1 MTCPKC
7 SQTIGQPTEEGKCPL
22 CGFSL
27 RAFQQQMMRIY
38 LLSTGFFFSTV
49 IYGGLVYLLDTQRL
63 VKATDMPAFLPYG
76 LLVVGVLIFGIA
88 IKVGQRVAT
97 ATTMVAVQKLIIVK
111 LGLIESIAVFG
122 LLIYMLSTSLQWFVT
137 FLALALLGFMQTAS
151 QMPSVAEQMSRLAVI
166 EEEQREG
173 AERFSRS

>member
-1 MTCPKC
+1 MTCAKC
-7 SQTIGQPTEEGKCPL
+7 SQSIAQPTAEGKCPL

-27 RAFQQQMMRIY
+27 RAFQQQMTRIY

-49 IYGGLVYLLDTQRL
+49 VYGGLVYLLDTQRL
-63 VKATDMPAFLPYG
+63 VKPTQVPAFVPYV
-76 LLVVGVLIFGIA
+76 LLVIGVLVFGVA

-97 ATTMVAVQKLIIVK
+97 ATTMAAVQRLIIIK
-111 LGLIESIAVFG
+111 LGLIESIAVYG
-122 LLIYMLSTSLQWFVT
+122 LVFYLMSASLQWFVT

-151 QMPSVAEQMSRLAVI
+151 QMPSVAEQLSRLAVI

-173 AERFSRS
+173 AERFSR

>member
-1 MTCPKC
+1 VTCPKC
-7 SQTIGQPTEEGKCPL
+7 SQPIAQATAEGKCPL
-22 CGFSL
+22 CGFSV
-27 RAFQQQMMRIY
+27 RAFQQQMTRIY
-38 LLSTGFFFSTV
+38 LLSTAFFFSTV
-49 IYGGLVYLLDTQRL
+49 IYGGLVYLMDTHRAIKPTQI
-63 VKATDMPAFLPYG
+63 PGFLPYV
-76 LLVVGVLIFGIA
+76 LLVIGVLVFGIA

-97 ATTMVAVQKLIIVK
+97 ATTMAAVQRLIIIK
-111 LGLIESIAVFG
+111 LALIESIAVYG

-151 QMPSVAEQMSRLAVI
+151 QMPSVAEQLSRLAVI

>member
-1 MTCPKC
+1 VICPKC
-7 SQTIGQPTEEGKCPL
+7 SQSVGPATAESKCPL

-27 RAFQQQMMRIY
+27 RAFQQQMTRLY
-38 LLSTGFFFSTV
+38 LLSTAFFVSTV

-63 VKATDMPAFLPYG
+63 LQPAGMPGFLPYL
-76 LLVVGVLIFGIA
+76 LLVLAVLVFGVA

-97 ATTMVAVQKLIIVK
+97 ATTMAAVQRLIIIK
-111 LGLIESIAVFG
+111 LGLIESIAIYG
-122 LLIYMLSTSLQWFVT
+122 LLIYMLSNSLQWFVT

-151 QMPSVAEQMSRLAVI
+151 QMPSVAEQLSRLAVI

-173 AERFSRS
+173 AERFSR